1 MQVFQLVDEHA
12 MAVPVGSANED
23 GDGGINC
30 DTQEST
36 AEHEY
41 CIMAGLRGATHGDGT
56 AEPNNGAV
64 RLVAEPIYRN

>member
-41 CIMAGLRGATHGDGT
+41 CIMAGIRGATHGDG
-56 AEPNNGAV
+56 NGAD
-64 RLVAEPIYRN
+64 RLAAKPTDRN